1 MAFWIKSGLS
11 NQQKTINATD
21 YSNVFVVYLLAA
33 GSVPIIP
40 M

>member
-21 YSNVFVVYLLAA
+21 YSNVFVVYLLA